1 MEKANGVA
9 NRLCNI
15 MSAYGIDNEK
25 NACVLEKKVLEFCS
39 TLGNRFTKCVSESA
53 VLTRKKISEL
63 RKKWASELSSPV
75 TESLVMKVLD
85 ELKFAS
91 VGGTTLADLK
101 EDVVRTC
108 ASVSKNLDDLLT
120 CIDEAEKLTW
130 ALSSE

>member
-1 MEKANGVA
+1 MERANSAA

-15 MSAYGIDNEK
+15 MSAYGIDHQRNVC
-25 NACVLEKKVLEFCS
+25 ALEKKVLEFCS
-39 TLGNRFTKCVSESA
+39 TLGSKFTKCVSESA
-53 VLTRKKISEL
+53 TLTRKKISEL
-63 RKKWASELSSPV
+63 KKKWASELSSPV